1 MNCGVTI
8 SVFTAISL
16 WIYKKKK
23 KYQSSYLLLRV
34 SYRENLYSIKSD
46 GPLTRELEEKH
57 EHQDDEKGMKDR
69 LLENIPEPEPVVGDL
84 GLGHL
89 GVQRHE
95 GVEVILMEREQ
106 FLQICCIFKTDSEN
120 AHQEIMAS
128 SNFMLC
134 MLQLTTYYFLFCST
148 DINIHCQNWIP

>member
-1 MNCGVTI
+1 M
-8 SVFTAISL
+8 
-16 WIYKKKK
+16 
-23 KYQSSYLLLRV
+23 
-34 SYRENLYSIKSD
+34 YSIKSD

-57 EHQDDEKGMKDR
+57 QHQDDEKGMKDR

-120 AHQEIMAS
+120 APRNYGFKQFHALHVAVNYLLLSI
-128 SNFMLC
+128 
-134 MLQLTTYYFLFCST
+134 LFNRYKYPLPELDSL
-148 DINIHCQNWIP
+148 IILWE